1 VERPCRETAVG
12 APRPRQAPP
21 AAPAL
26 RAAAA
31 AAAGADAAALPIG
44 DGRLQIGGM
53 MIGDCGSTECR
64 LAIGAD
70 PPQSAIATP
79 SIDNLPSAIVDRHSA
94 IAHRQLNG

>member
-1 VERPCRETAVG
+1 
-12 APRPRQAPP
+12 
-21 AAPAL
+21 
-26 RAAAA
+26 
-31 AAAGADAAALPIG
+31 
-44 DGRLQIGGM
+44 M